1 MKQNF
6 FSRFML
12 ILPVMLAVICIPAF
26 AGGGDQK
33 STTSQKVIGF
43 AQASMES
50 VFLIPVYDFAKQ
62 EADKLGVKL
71 LMMDAQWDATTQTS
85 QIENM
90 IMQKVDAIIIIP
102 VDEASQVPAVRK
114 AHAAGIP
121 IVNLNMRVDSSV
133 ENLIDSFVGP
143 DIIKEAELAAEL
155 MVKALGKS
163 SGNIA
168 MITGAMGTYDAQVR
182 KEYFEKWIAK
192 NAPGI
197 QIIAEGAGNWDRA
210 TSMSLAEDFLAKY
223 NASQLDGIYCHDD
236 NMAAGAIEA
245 AKATNRLNTLKI
257 VGIGGSRDGY
267 DAIKAETQYGTVVQ
281 PPDWEGAQSVRV
293 AVDLAN
299 GRKVEKWYED
309 PIEIVTKENV
319 NNFVGL
325 W

>member
-6 FSRFML
+6 FSRSML
-12 ILPVMLAVICIPAF
+12 ILLVMLAVIGVSAF

-50 VFLIPVYDFAKQ
+50 VFLIPVYDYAKQ

-71 LMMDAQWDATTQTS
+71 LMMDAQWDSTTQTS

-114 AHAAGIP
+114 AHTAGIP

-168 MITGAMGTYDAQVR
+168 MITGSMGTYDAQVR

-267 DAIKAETQYGTVVQ
+267 DAIKGGTQYGTVVQ

-293 AVDLAN
+293 AVDLVN
-299 GRKVEKWYED
+299 GKKVEKWYED